1 MPDAATLNFPTLS
14 TDRLLLRAV
23 TPDDAPAFR
32 SLLSV
37 PEVTRHSD
45 WPDSPSEEGAIEL
58 VREMSARFPEGRG
71 CAWIIENRAEDRVDG
86 AFLGAVRIN
95 YIHRGWQCGGVGYE
109 LHPTAWGR
117 GLMTEALRAVVACAH
132 GRFAL
137 HQLDA
142 WILPENAASAR
153 VLAKAGFREEGLLRE
168 RAWFKG
174 RRHDLRIFG
183 RVAGDPLA

>member
-1 MPDAATLNFPTLS
+1 MPDAAMVDFPTLS

-32 SLLSV
+32 ALLAI
-37 PEVTRHSD
+37 PEVTRYSN
-45 WPDSPSEEGAIEL
+45 WPDAPSEERAGEL
-58 VREMSARFPEGRG
+58 VRGMAALFPDGRG
-71 CAWIIENRAEDRVDG
+71 CAWMIENRADS
-86 AFLGAVRIN
+86 AFIGAVRIN
-95 YIHRGWQCGGVGYE
+95 YIHRDWQCGGVGYE
-109 LHPTAWGR
+109 LHPSAWGR
-117 GLMTEALRAVVACAH
+117 GLMTEALRAVVTCAH

-142 WILPENAASAR
+142 WTLPDNTASAR

-183 RVAGDPLA
+183 RVAGDAFA